1 MSQQP
6 PNVEP
11 ALEATGLT
19 KQYRGGRTVALSGID
34 LGIPS
39 GSITALVGPNG
50 AGKSTLIKAWVG
62 FERPTSGSV
71 RVLGTDPWTDLAR
84 AIGSVGYIPQAS
96 YLYRELTVAEHL
108 DLAASLRSSFD
119 GHLASERLSRLR
131 IPLSAQAGTLSSG
144 QQTQVALAIALA
156 TRAPVLLL
164 DEPLASLDPLARRE
178 FLHVLATTV
187 RELNQTVVMS
197 SHVVTD
203 IAQACD
209 RVVVLNAGQKLLD
222 DWIVTAVARHRV
234 GPAGARNKG
243 RAVGSFPD
251 VDGDELTLFEDG
263 EATRGDGFGIG
274 VRAATLEEVV
284 LGYLAAGRLRMEA
297 A

>member
-1 MSQQP
+1 MSQP
-6 PNVEP
+6 PPSVEP
-11 ALEATGLT
+11 ALEATGLV
-19 KQYRGGRTVALSGID
+19 KRYRGGRTVALDGID
-34 LGIPS
+34 LGILP
-39 GSITALVGPNG
+39 GSVTALVGPNG

-71 RVLGTDPWTDLAR
+71 RVLGIDPWTDLAK
-84 AIGSVGYIPQAS
+84 AIGHLGYIPQAS

-108 DLAASLRSSFD
+108 DLAGSLRSSFD
-119 GHLASERLSRLR
+119 RPLAFERLSHLR
-131 IPLSAQAGTLSSG
+131 IPLSAEAGTLSSG

-187 RELNQTVVMS
+187 RDLHQTFVMT

-222 DWIVTAVARHRV
+222 EWIATAVARHHV
-234 GPAGARNKG
+234 GPAGARIN
-243 RAVGSFPD
+243 RRTIGSFPD
-251 VDGDELTLFEDG
+251 VDGAELTLFENG
-263 EATRGDGFGIG
+263 ETPTGDDAASG

-284 LGYLAAGRLRMEA
+284 LGYLAAGRLTMPA

>member
-1 MSQQP
+1 MRPSP
-6 PNVEP
+6 PSVEP
-11 ALEATGLT
+11 ALEASGLT
-19 KQYRGGRTVALSGID
+19 KQYRGGRTLALGGID
-34 LGIPS
+34 LEIPT

-50 AGKSTLIKAWVG
+50 AGKSTLIKAWIG
-62 FERPTSGSV
+62 FERPSSGSV
-71 RVLGTDPWTDLAR
+71 RVFGTDPWADLGR
-84 AIGSVGYIPQAS
+84 ALGHLGYIPQAS

-108 DLAASLRSSFD
+108 DLAASLRSSF
-119 GHLASERLSRLR
+119 GRPIASERLSRLR
-131 IPLSAQAGTLSSG
+131 IPLSARAGTLSSG

-156 TRAPVLLL
+156 TGAPVLLL

-187 RELNQTVVMS
+187 RDMHQTVVMS

-222 DWIVTAVARHRV
+222 DWITAAVARHRI
-234 GPAGARNKG
+234 GSAGTVFGG

-251 VDGDELTLFEDG
+251 VDGDELTLFDG
-263 EATRGDGFGIG
+263 EMTASDDAGIG
-274 VRAATLEEVV
+274 LRVATLEEVV
-284 LGYLAAGRLRMEA
+284 LGYLAAGRPTMEA

>member
-1 MSQQP
+1 MSQLLP
-6 PNVEP
+6 SVEP
-11 ALEATGLT
+11 ALEATGLV
-19 KQYRGGRTVALSGID
+19 KQYRGGRTVALDGID
-34 LGIPS
+34 LGIVP

-71 RVLGTDPWTDLAR
+71 RVLGIDPWTDLAK
-84 AIGSVGYIPQAS
+84 AIGHLGYIPQAS
-96 YLYRELTVAEHL
+96 YLYRELTVVEHL
-108 DLAASLRSSFD
+108 DLAGSLRSSFD
-119 GHLASERLSRLR
+119 RPLASERLSHLR
-131 IPLSAQAGTLSSG
+131 IPLSAEAGTLSSG

-187 RELNQTVVMS
+187 RDLHQTVVMT

-222 DWIVTAVARHRV
+222 EWIATAVARHQV
-234 GPAGARNKG
+234 GRAGARIKG
-243 RAVGSFPD
+243 RTIGSFPD
-251 VDGDELTLFEDG
+251 VDGAQLTLFEDG
-263 EATRGDGFGIG
+263 ETPTGDDAASGL
-274 VRAATLEEVV
+274 RAATLEEVV
-284 LGYLAAGRLRMEA
+284 LGYLAAGRLTMPA

>member
-1 MSQQP
+1 MSQP
-6 PNVEP
+6 PPSAEP
-11 ALEATGLT
+11 ALEATGLI
-19 KQYRGGRTVALSGID
+19 KQYRGGRTVALGGID
-34 LGIPS
+34 LGVPP

-84 AIGSVGYIPQAS
+84 AIGHLGYIPQAS

-108 DLAASLRSSFD
+108 DLAGALRSSFD
-119 GHLASERLSRLR
+119 RPLASERLSDLR
-131 IPLSAQAGTLSSG
+131 IPLSAEAGTLSSG

-178 FLHVLATTV
+178 FLHVLATTI
-187 RELNQTVVMS
+187 REMHQTVV
-197 SHVVTD
+197 
-203 IAQACD
+203 
-209 RVVVLNAGQKLLD
+209 
-222 DWIVTAVARHRV
+222 
-234 GPAGARNKG
+234 KG
-243 RAVGSFPD
+243 LAIGSFPD
-251 VDGDELTLFEDG
+251 VDGNQLTLFEDG
-263 EATRGDGFGIG
+263 ATTGGDDAASGL
-274 VRAATLEEVV
+274 RAATLEEVV
-284 LGYLAAGRLRMEA
+284 LGYLAAGRHTMQA